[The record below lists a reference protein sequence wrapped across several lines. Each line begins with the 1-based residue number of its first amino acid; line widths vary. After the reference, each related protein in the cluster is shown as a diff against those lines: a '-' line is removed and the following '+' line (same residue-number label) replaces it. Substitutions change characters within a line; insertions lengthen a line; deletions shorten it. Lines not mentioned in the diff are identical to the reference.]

1 MLQVTSRSILLDGHT
16 IRRGLECLFVFLKGG
31 DMKLLVLKR
40 LMNHRN
46 VVPYVLLLPFI
57 VFFLVFRLWPI
68 IWSFL
73 ISFGDYFGGDITF
86 IGLDNYRELL
96 NDRVFWIAAKN
107 TFYFV
112 AVYNVIMI
120 SLAMIVAVIVKS
132 PKIRGRNIYRS
143 IYFMPMAMMLPVVAI
158 VFDMIFA
165 RNIGLFSVVYS
176 MFGAEFKAR
185 WFSDPDMAMWGII
198 IMRVWRGMGYYCAYF
213 LAGLS
218 GISNEIYEAA
228 QIDGAGVVRTFFRI
242 TLPLMKPML
251 MFVIIMSTILSFEIF
266 DEPWI
271 LTQGGPANSTL
282 TLQIYLYQTSF
293 LDGNLGKGSAVA
305 YIMTLFMMVFSVI
318 YVRGLSEKNS
328 SGSRKNK

>member
-1 MLQVTSRSILLDGHT
+1 M
-16 IRRGLECLFVFLKGG
+16 
-31 DMKLLVLKR
+31 LKR
-40 LMNHRN
+40 FMNHKS
-46 VVPYVLLLPFI
+46 VVPYVLLFPFI
-57 VFFLVFRLWPI
+57 FFFLVFRLWPI
-68 IWSFL
+68 VWSFF
-73 ISFGDYFGGDITF
+73 ISFTEYFGNGYKF
-86 IGLDNYRELL
+86 IGLDNYRELIS
-96 NDRVFWIAAKN
+96 DRVFWIATKN

-112 AVYNVIMI
+112 GVYNVIMI
-120 SLAMIVAVIVKS
+120 SCALVLAVIVKS

-143 IYFMPMAMMLPVVAI
+143 VYFMPMAMMLPVVAI

-165 RNIGLFSVVYS
+165 RNIGFISVIYS
-176 MFGAEFKAR
+176 MFGEEFTAR
-185 WFSDPDMAMWGII
+185 WFSDVDLAMWGII

-218 GISNEIYEAA
+218 GIPNEVYEAA

-242 TLPLMKPML
+242 TLPLLKPML

-293 LDGNLGKGSAVA
+293 LDGNLSKGSAVA
-305 YIMTLFMMVFSVI
+305 YIMTLFMMVFSII

-328 SGSRKNK
+328 SKSSKG